1 MSAEDIQILPGP
13 NIKVID
19 VYGRATLQVTTE
31 DTGINSAD
39 AQHASIPQPF
49 CFYFPLLLVLKK
61 KSQLL
66 VSRKWN
72 LPFFSRITRPC
83 PGSKHMFSNINLILW
98 FLE

>member
-13 NIKVID
+13 NVKVID
-19 VYGRATLQVTTE
+19 VYSRATLQVTTE

-61 KSQLL
+61 KKITVTSIKETE
-66 VSRKWN
+66 SS
-72 LPFFSRITRPC
+72 FF
-83 PGSKHMFSNINLILW
+83 L
-98 FLE
+98 